1 MSRTVEVNHLE
12 NTPGRPKRQLSAIP
26 ARHAVFIAILPLA
39 EQSGIFKAAEG
50 QLCKMESLVSL
61 HGAISAFGLQTF
73 SASP

>member
-12 NTPGRPKRQLSAIP
+12 NTPGRPKRQLSAIL

-61 HGAISAFGLQTF
+61 HGAISAFGLQMF